1 MAPVNAYRSGLLD
14 RLAVAAGGSA
24 RGQFAGRS
32 VPFEPTPDQWERL
45 AVEVMQA
52 IDGLVLPDV
61 SAQTPPAE
69 IEALIEKVMSTGAM
83 YAEALAQLASPTAK
97 S

>member
-1 MAPVNAYRSGLLD
+1 MAPANSYRSGLLD
-14 RLAVAAGGSA
+14 RLAVAAGGVA

-32 VPFEPTPDQWERL
+32 VPFTPSAEQWARL
-45 AVEVMQA
+45 AVEVMEA
-52 IDGLVLPDV
+52 IDGLIPQDV

-69 IEALIEKVMSTGAM
+69 LESLIEKVMSAAAM
-83 YAEALAQLASPTAK
+83 LAEAVAQLASPTAK